1 MYSLNYLEPDVY
13 PMSSILLAVDN
24 AIPAMELGR
33 AYQLRE
39 LVEMGTPGLWN
50 KFNLHQRKEIGYTF
64 AGMVSN
70 NKIPEIDYYDP
81 TQRPIKYVAV
91 IY

>member
-1 MYSLNYLEPDVY
+1 MFKLEYLDKEIA
-13 PMSSILLAVDN
+13 PMSRVLLAVHY
-24 AIPAMELGR
+24 AIPKMEFGKRYL
-33 AYQLRE
+33 LRE

-50 KFNLHQRKEIGYTF
+50 KFNSREKKNIGYTF

-70 NKIPEIDYYDP
+70 NEIPEIDYYDP
-81 TQRPIKYVAV
+81 NQRPIKYVAV